1 MVKAKHEQA
10 VSAPLLT
17 TAKKNIQ
24 AIARVEHELH
34 ESRSRVERI
43 GDGITHF
50 FGSLRFIA
58 AHALVLAAWIVLN
71 SRVLIYVAP
80 FDPYPFPLLS
90 FIFSVEFFFL
100 TTFVLMNQNLQSR
113 RQEKW
118 RHLTLQVSI
127 LTEQEVTKC
136 MQAIHQICRKLGV
149 EESLSDADLQDMV
162 QETPLAELV
171 NELERAR
178 DPSGETPLS
187 SNLPESSIHP
197 IQF

>member
-1 MVKAKHEQA
+1 MAKAKHDQA
-10 VSAPLLT
+10 AAPLLT

-34 ESRSRVERI
+34 VSRSRVERI

-71 SRVLIYVAP
+71 SQEFIYLAP

-149 EESLSDADLQDMV
+149 EESLSDADIQDMV

-171 NELERAR
+171 DELERAR
-178 DPSGETPLS
+178 DPQGETPLS
-187 SNLPESSIHP
+187 SDPP
-197 IQF
+197 

>member
-1 MVKAKHEQA
+1 VGKPARPNKRKPSLT
-10 VSAPLLT
+10 VTKPPRLT

-24 AIARVEHELH
+24 AIARVEQELH

-43 GDGITHF
+43 GDRITHF
-50 FGSLRFIA
+50 FGSLQFIA
-58 AHALVLAAWIVLN
+58 AHLMVLIAWIVFNTQVFANLK
-71 SRVLIYVAP
+71 P

-90 FIFSVEFFFL
+90 FIFSIEFFFL

-127 LTEQEVTKC
+127 LTEQEVTKS
-136 MQAIHQICRKLGV
+136 MQAIHQICRRLGI
-149 EESLSDADLQDMV
+149 EESVSDAELQDMV

-171 NELERAR
+171 NELEKAR
-178 DPSGETPLS
+178 EPQGEIPLS
-187 SNLPESSIHP
+187 STSP
-197 IQF
+197 